1 MNKSM
6 MLQLKYIHMYKEIYL
21 VFEYF
26 DMMVV
31 RRGNFT
37 IDISYESYLKV
48 FCEREVPFAH
58 S

>member
-1 MNKSM
+1 
-6 MLQLKYIHMYKEIYL
+6 MYKEIYL

-48 FCEREVPFAH
+48 FCEREVPFTH